1 MNNPSSFLD
10 FNLTYLLSNDG
21 RVIQVLAGLQQE
33 GILVV
38 RGPSGSGK
46 STLLRILARL
56 QAPQQGEVRFQGRN
70 WQEYSPIEWRCQVHY
85 LSQKP
90 AIFSG
95 TVLDNLQLP
104 FQMAAVK
111 KRKRFDLATVQEGM
125 ERLLLP
131 AGMLQQDA
139 RTLSGGEGA
148 RVALLRAL
156 ILEPNVLLL
165 DEPTAALDSRA
176 AQAVWDLVG
185 SWLKVKS
192 DRGVVLVSHAGD
204 AWDFSRDA
212 SRVSTLYIKTR
223 QETGDS
229 HEQ

>member
-1 MNNPSSFLD
+1 MNRPSSFLD
-10 FNLTYLLSNDG
+10 FNLTYLLNNDG
-21 RVIQVLAGLQQE
+21 RVVQVSASLLQE
-33 GILVV
+33 GILAVH
-38 RGPSGSGK
+38 GPSGSGK

-56 QAPQQGEVRFQGRN
+56 QAPQLGEVQFQGRN
-70 WQEYSPIEWRCQVHY
+70 WQEYSPMQWRCQIHY
-85 LSQKP
+85 LAQKP

-111 KRKRFDLATVQEGM
+111 KQKRFDLAAVQEGM

-131 AGMLQQDA
+131 TGMLQQDA

-156 ILEPNVLLL
+156 ILEPSVLLL

-185 SWLKVKS
+185 SWLKAKS
-192 DRGVVLVSHAGD
+192 NRGVVLVSHAGD
-204 AWDFSRDA
+204 DWDSSMDA

-223 QETGDS
+223 QVTGDY